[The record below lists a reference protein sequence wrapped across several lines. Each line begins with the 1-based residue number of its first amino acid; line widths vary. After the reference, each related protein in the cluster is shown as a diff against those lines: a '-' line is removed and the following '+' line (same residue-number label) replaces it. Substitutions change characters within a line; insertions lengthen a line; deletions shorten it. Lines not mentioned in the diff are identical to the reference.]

1 MLLTLGLG
9 TAVCQIVET
18 RIGETNVAV
27 VDCPGFDDSTKSD
40 TEILSIISEL
50 VTTQY
55 HIGMK
60 LWGVVFLQRI
70 IDVRFQ
76 GSAQNVL
83 SLFRQLVGDEAL
95 GNVVLAT
102 TQWSKVK
109 EEDWPTALSRE
120 QQLRDQYWRDMLG
133 KNSMTTRFEGN
144 KASAEGIIAQ
154 LICKSHVVLQLQ
166 KELVDQKK
174 SLGKTAAGSLLK
186 PKVDLKLRDSKADVK
201 RLRKE
206 LEGTVS
212 NTRRLRIRR
221 EISEA
226 EERIARG
233 QSDEH
238 RLEKKVGVD
247 LIEKLKNVDWQ
258 MGLRLA
264 ITVLGFAVNIVSLVL
279 GGAM

>member
-1 MLLTLGLG
+1 M
-9 TAVCQIVET
+9 
-18 RIGETNVAV
+18 
-27 VDCPGFDDSTKSD
+27 DCPGFDDSTKSD

-50 VTTQY
+50 LTTQY

-70 IDVRFQ
+70 TDIRFQ

-102 TQWSKVK
+102 TQWSRVNA
-109 EEDWPTALSRE
+109 EDMPTALSRE
-120 QQLRDQYWRDMLG
+120 QQLRDQYWRDMLS
-133 KNSMTTRFEGN
+133 KKSMTTRFEGN

-154 LICKSHVVLQLQ
+154 LIGKNHVVLQLQ
-166 KELVDQKK
+166 RELVDQKK

-186 PKVDLKLRDSKADVK
+186 PKVDRKLRESKTDIK
-201 RLRKE
+201 RLRRE
-206 LEGTVS
+206 LEGGVN
-212 NTRRLRIRR
+212 NTRRLRIQR

-226 EERIARG
+226 EEMIARG
-233 QSDEH
+233 ESDEE

-247 LIEKLKNVDWQ
+247 LMERLKSVDWQ

-264 ITVLGFAVNIVSLVL
+264 LTVVGIAVNIVTLVI
-279 GGAM
+279 GGAL